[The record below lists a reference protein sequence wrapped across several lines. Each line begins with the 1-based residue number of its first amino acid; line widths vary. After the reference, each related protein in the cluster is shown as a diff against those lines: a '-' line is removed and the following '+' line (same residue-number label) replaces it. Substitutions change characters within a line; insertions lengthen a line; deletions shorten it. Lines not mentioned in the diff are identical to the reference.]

1 MGEGQGTRAENGRRG
16 QRGTQLGQSPIPGR
30 GQGRRGEGRGG
41 RGPGGTA
48 QGSGQAL
55 ALRGPQGGSTL
66 SSICRNV
73 QDGTPG
79 ERLPSGTLHHLL
91 LGREAKVNALQNGFI
106 TG

>member
-1 MGEGQGTRAENGRRG
+1 MTGTKRDPARGEPQPGGGGAGGGGERAEVAVALVGR
-16 QRGTQLGQSPIPGR
+16 P
-30 GQGRRGEGRGG
+30 
-41 RGPGGTA
+41 

-79 ERLPSGTLHHLL
+79 ERLSSGTLHHLL